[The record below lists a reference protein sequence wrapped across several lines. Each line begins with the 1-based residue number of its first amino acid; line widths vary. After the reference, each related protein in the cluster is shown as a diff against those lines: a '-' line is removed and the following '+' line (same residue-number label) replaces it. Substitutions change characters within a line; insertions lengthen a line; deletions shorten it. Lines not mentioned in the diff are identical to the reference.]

1 MGVNGLWAFL
11 KKRCPDA
18 FRDVTTADLEGQR
31 LALDAPTLL
40 TTCLIVTAEDAPESE
55 WIEDFVRLSIRKLQ
69 DLSVAGS
76 VVVVVFDGVAPVEK
90 QHARS
95 KREKNRSNAIAKLD
109 KCRMECAD
117 DEETIRRAVRAT
129 TRITASHRQLMMRV
143 FEDLGYDVVIAVGE
157 GERCA
162 AEMTQEGLVS
172 GVVTEDGDALVCGA
186 TKVFRGICSTS
197 HAAKV
202 VCLDVIL
209 DVLGITPRQFQW
221 LAVLSGTD
229 FHPGLYKIGP
239 AKALQLVQG
248 YKGDDKAFVDSLKT
262 DPGVGEGL
270 CAALRQFG
278 RWSGGAQHA
287 AEEGTHCRH
296 TTIVKRCET
305 TRVDEIVAH
314 RTREYLERHSSTEM
328 TDVSI
333 DHTIPLTIHAFCD
346 CTVCIV

>member
-18 FRDVTTADLEGQR
+18 FRDVTTADMQGQR
-31 LALDAPTLL
+31 LALDAPMLL

-69 DLSVAGS
+69 DISAS
-76 VVVVVFDGVAPVEK
+76 VVVVFDGVAPVEK
-90 QHARS
+90 QHARG
-95 KREKNRSNAIAKLD
+95 KREKNHSNAIAKLK

-129 TRITASHRQLMMRV
+129 TRITASQRKLMWRV
-143 FEDLGYDVVIAVGE
+143 FDDLGYDVVIAAGE

-162 AEMTQEGLVS
+162 AEMTQRGLVS

-202 VCLDVIL
+202 VSLDVIL
-209 DVLGITPRQFQW
+209 DVLRITPRQFQW

-229 FHPGLYKIGP
+229 FHPGIYKIGP
-239 AKALQLVQG
+239 TKALQLVQAHD
-248 YKGDDKAFVDSLKT
+248 GDDKAFVDSLKT

-278 RWSGGAQHA
+278 RWSSGGGQHA
-287 AEEGTHCRH
+287 AEDATHCRRG
-296 TTIVKRCET
+296 TTIIKRCET

-314 RTREYLERHSSTEM
+314 RTREYLERHISAEI

-333 DHTIPLTIHAFCD
+333 DHTIPPTINAFCD